1 MIRLLQVIR
10 IALSASCWR
19 AGLGVLV
26 ILACGVG
33 AHAQGNGSAEYKV
46 YSLKHKTA
54 AEVER
59 TLGQMLAGQGP
70 AVHLVADTRT
80 NQILLRG
87 PDSAQQIAR
96 QLIDSV
102 DRPPTPALAP
112 QAPVAAAAAAES
124 SVVEAYTCPRA
135 RLAEAADRLRGAYG
149 ETTGVRV
156 AVDDPTSQL
165 FVLAPPSVHA
175 DIRRQL
181 VAMGLRAETPA
192 DSPRPTEAAVP
203 RERFVPL
210 AHSRVEQI
218 EPKLRELLGPR
229 LRPVENR
236 RPEWPDYW
244 LEIAPD
250 VHVDLSIDRRCNGV
264 MLFGP
269 EALLNQL
276 ASLVGILDGFGQPSD
291 KAVHVIPIRHADPAK
306 VREALEAY
314 RSGQQDD
321 RLKPLPRGTEEPN
334 PAEAQPAS
342 DSQSYY
348 RPGQD
353 RRRRYSPEGVDLVN
367 YEMLSTM
374 LQQPG
379 PAAGPAPVAPGP
391 VPLAPAQSGIP
402 VMVPGLQMPPS
413 ELQMEQ
419 QRQQRLRELGRDVE
433 VQILPDLDVIILQ
446 GRERDVQEMARIIA
460 EIERLSAET
469 EPVIEIVPL
478 SHVLGTSMA
487 TLISQVSEDLIGGR
501 QGRVTITPL
510 VKPNSLL
517 LIGWGEAVKAI
528 KELIQKLDQPV
539 PPQTQFRVFR
549 LRHAPAARVQTTI
562 AQFFTGGAGLSPRVT
577 VTSDVRTNSLV
588 VHASP
593 RDMDEVALLI
603 ARIDSDTSAAVSRAK
618 IFKLK
623 NALAADLGAT
633 LQSAIAAARGGQAAG
648 EKSTILEMLA
658 VDAEGARMLRSGIL
672 DDVQVVPDMRTN
684 SLFVSAPAES
694 LQLIETLI
702 DQLDSP
708 AVVAQIKVFQVVN
721 GDANDLVRTLRSLL
735 PTQQTGA
742 AARPELPVA
751 EGETSL
757 APVRFSVDTR
767 TNTIIATGSRGDLAI
782 IEALLLRLDAKDVA
796 QRKNT
801 VYRLKNAPATDVARA
816 INDFLRSERQVA
828 RAAPGSESPFQQIER
843 EVVVVPETVSNAL
856 IISATPRFFKD
867 ITDLVEK
874 LDAQPPQVLIQVVI
888 AEVELDNMD
897 EFGVELGLQD
907 SLLFDRSLLSAIE
920 SITTTTQKS
929 DISGITTQ
937 TEQTIVS
944 AENTPGYNFTTN
956 PLGNSGAD
964 KALANAQKVGGQ
976 SISNFGVGRMNN
988 ELGFGG
994 LVLSASSES
1003 VSVLVRAL
1011 QECRRLDVLSR
1022 PQIMTLDNQPAFIQV
1037 GQRVPRITGTT
1048 INETGQVNN
1057 IQMEDVG
1064 LILGVT
1070 PRISPEG
1077 MVVMELD
1084 AEKSELGPQLEG
1096 IPVSISEGTVIKSP
1110 IVNVTTAQT
1119 TVSAAS
1125 GETIVLGGLITK
1137 TSRVVHRRVPWLS
1150 DVPLLGMLFKYDST
1164 TQKRTELLIIMTP
1177 WVVRGPEEAERVKR
1191 REAARMN
1198 WCLGDVNSMHGDTGL
1213 YDLGNDAS
1221 YAGRTPPAVYP
1232 DMDGPATQGA
1242 PPMPGPSGPTPPPG
1256 QTRMPPPENVPT
1268 PLPTPIPT
1276 PMPGDLNRLQTP
1288 APAQIRQDA
1297 KPADAAAYV
1306 QPGWSNPAPVPVYQA
1321 QSIPTGLP
1329 QYPKYP

>member
-1 MIRLLQVIR
+1 MTRLLQVIR
-10 IALSASCWR
+10 IALSASCWC

-46 YSLKHKTA
+46 YSLKYKTA

-59 TLGQMLAGQGP
+59 TLGQMLASQGP
-70 AVHLVADTRT
+70 AVHLVADART

-112 QAPVAAAAAAES
+112 QSPVAAAAAAEG

-135 RLAEAADRLRGAYG
+135 RLAEVADRLRGAYG

-250 VHVDLSIDRRCNGV
+250 VHVDLSIDRRRNGV

-291 KAVHVIPIRHADPAK
+291 KAIHVIPIRHADPAK

-314 RSGQQDD
+314 RSGQEDG
-321 RLKPLPRGTEEPN
+321 RLQPLPRGNDAPN

-379 PAAGPAPVAPGP
+379 PAAGPAPAAPGP
-391 VPLAPAQSGIP
+391 VPVAPAQPGIP
-402 VMVPGLQMPPS
+402 VMVPGVQMPPS

-446 GRERDVQEMARIIA
+446 GRDRDVQEMARIIA

-478 SHVLGTSMA
+478 SHVLGTVDGHADQPGERGPDRRASGPGD
-487 TLISQVSEDLIGGR
+487 V
-501 QGRVTITPL
+501 TPL

-562 AQFFTGGAGLSPRVT
+562 AQFFTGGAGLAPRVT
-577 VTSDVRTNSLV
+577 VTADARTNSLV

-593 RDMDEVALLI
+593 RDMAEVALLI
-603 ARIDSDTSAAVSRAK
+603 ARIDSDTQRGR
-618 IFKLK
+618 L
-623 NALAADLGAT
+623 
-633 LQSAIAAARGGQAAG
+633 ARG
-648 EKSTILEMLA
+648 
-658 VDAEGARMLRSGIL
+658 
-672 DDVQVVPDMRTN
+672 
-684 SLFVSAPAES
+684 
-694 LQLIETLI
+694 
-702 DQLDSP
+702 
-708 AVVAQIKVFQVVN
+708 
-721 GDANDLVRTLRSLL
+721 
-735 PTQQTGA
+735 
-742 AARPELPVA
+742 
-751 EGETSL
+751 
-757 APVRFSVDTR
+757 
-767 TNTIIATGSRGDLAI
+767 
-782 IEALLLRLDAKDVA
+782 
-796 QRKNT
+796 
-801 VYRLKNAPATDVARA
+801 
-816 INDFLRSERQVA
+816 
-828 RAAPGSESPFQQIER
+828 
-843 EVVVVPETVSNAL
+843 
-856 IISATPRFFKD
+856 
-867 ITDLVEK
+867 
-874 LDAQPPQVLIQVVI
+874 
-888 AEVELDNMD
+888 
-897 EFGVELGLQD
+897 
-907 SLLFDRSLLSAIE
+907 
-920 SITTTTQKS
+920 
-929 DISGITTQ
+929 
-937 TEQTIVS
+937 
-944 AENTPGYNFTTN
+944 
-956 PLGNSGAD
+956 
-964 KALANAQKVGGQ
+964 
-976 SISNFGVGRMNN
+976 
-988 ELGFGG
+988 
-994 LVLSASSES
+994 SSS
-1003 VSVLVRAL
+1003 
-1011 QECRRLDVLSR
+1011 
-1022 PQIMTLDNQPAFIQV
+1022 
-1037 GQRVPRITGTT
+1037 
-1048 INETGQVNN
+1048 
-1057 IQMEDVG
+1057 
-1064 LILGVT
+1064 
-1070 PRISPEG
+1070 
-1077 MVVMELD
+1077 
-1084 AEKSELGPQLEG
+1084 
-1096 IPVSISEGTVIKSP
+1096 
-1110 IVNVTTAQT
+1110 
-1119 TVSAAS
+1119 
-1125 GETIVLGGLITK
+1125 
-1137 TSRVVHRRVPWLS
+1137 
-1150 DVPLLGMLFKYDST
+1150 
-1164 TQKRTELLIIMTP
+1164 
-1177 WVVRGPEEAERVKR
+1177 
-1191 REAARMN
+1191 
-1198 WCLGDVNSMHGDTGL
+1198 
-1213 YDLGNDAS
+1213 
-1221 YAGRTPPAVYP
+1221 
-1232 DMDGPATQGA
+1232 
-1242 PPMPGPSGPTPPPG
+1242 
-1256 QTRMPPPENVPT
+1256 
-1268 PLPTPIPT
+1268 
-1276 PMPGDLNRLQTP
+1276 
-1288 APAQIRQDA
+1288 
-1297 KPADAAAYV
+1297 
-1306 QPGWSNPAPVPVYQA
+1306 
-1321 QSIPTGLP
+1321 
-1329 QYPKYP
+1329 